1 MTKENDLKILLEE
14 ISSALRDDSVIT
26 YRGSA
31 SVESSNETGS
41 DRVNAVSEHVS
52 EVVFSTGLSISLFE
66 AQIVKAIIITIA
78 NMNRYP
84 LFDIIS
90 IISG

>member
-66 AQIVKAIIITIA
+66 AHITNTIIMIIA
-78 NMNRYP
+78 SIRRYA
-84 LFDIIS
+84 LCVNIIS
-90 IISG
+90 I